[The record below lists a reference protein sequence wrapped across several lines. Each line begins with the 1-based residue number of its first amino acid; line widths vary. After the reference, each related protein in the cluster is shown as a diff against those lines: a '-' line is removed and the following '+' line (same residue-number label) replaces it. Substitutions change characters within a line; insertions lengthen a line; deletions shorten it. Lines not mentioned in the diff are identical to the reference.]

1 MNPLASTK
9 CAGRLLV
16 AFAAI
21 SSILF
26 AAGCGGS
33 STTVVPPP
41 GGSFSNSSLNGTY
54 VISISGTDA
63 NVSQNTSSF
72 FAIVGTITADGGGN
86 ITGGT
91 VDINDPNIGGVFTG
105 QALSTSTYSIGK
117 DGRGTGSL
125 KTAEGTF
132 GLDFVLTTTSHGL
145 ITRFD
150 SSGSGSGTIDA
161 QGSATQASLSAL
173 AFSLTGTDA
182 TSQFAVGSVGGFTL
196 DGSGTITAGTQ
207 DFNENGSSANLTD
220 LALTGSVVLNS
231 GSTTA
236 GTATLTTGSAF
247 GSLGFDFWVVDSTH
261 LKLIETDSGAVLAG
275 DAFTQQTS
283 IPAGTLAYT
292 LGGFDSGGGPF
303 VAGGLLS
310 VSGTTLTGI
319 EDFNDAGNTGSEPNV
334 TGPCVLT
341 AGRCA
346 LSLSGFS
353 NGSLNNFIFAAYP
366 SSGGIQLLEI
376 DSLGL
381 TQGAAYTQSAT
392 SFAASEGYGF
402 NLSGTNGNEVDD
414 IAQFNA
420 LGATVS
426 PNMTGILD
434 ENDLTAPLN
443 PVTLSGT
450 YTPDSPVDGRGSISV
465 PNINTSIGTLNLEYY
480 VVDGSTV
487 VFVEGDS
494 NQVALGTFELQSPP
508 TQGAAAVQSHM
519 SMMRPVARSHA
530 ALRRK

>member
-236 GTATLTTGSAF
+236 GTATLTTGSA
-247 GSLGFDFWVVDSTH
+247 LAAWALT
-261 LKLIETDSGAVLAG
+261 SGW
-275 DAFTQQTS
+275 
-283 IPAGTLAYT
+283 
-292 LGGFDSGGGPF
+292 
-303 VAGGLLS
+303 
-310 VSGTTLTGI
+310 
-319 EDFNDAGNTGSEPNV
+319 
-334 TGPCVLT
+334 
-341 AGRCA
+341 
-346 LSLSGFS
+346 
-353 NGSLNNFIFAAYP
+353 
-366 SSGGIQLLEI
+366 
-376 DSLGL
+376 
-381 TQGAAYTQSAT
+381 
-392 SFAASEGYGF
+392 
-402 NLSGTNGNEVDD
+402 
-414 IAQFNA
+414 
-420 LGATVS
+420 
-426 PNMTGILD
+426 
-434 ENDLTAPLN
+434 
-443 PVTLSGT
+443 
-450 YTPDSPVDGRGSISV
+450 
-465 PNINTSIGTLNLEYY
+465 
-480 VVDGSTV
+480 
-487 VFVEGDS
+487 
-494 NQVALGTFELQSPP
+494 
-508 TQGAAAVQSHM
+508 
-519 SMMRPVARSHA
+519 
-530 ALRRK
+530 